1 MTTRY
6 RRKRLSRGDSLAAA
20 AVSVAL
26 GAGVGAVAFY
36 LTRLLLSRE
45 PLAGGTRVS
54 GQDTDTSGRLPA
66 GDGESGSAPAE

>member
-26 GAGVGAVAFY
+26 GAGVAAATFY
-36 LTRLLLSRE
+36 FTRLMLSRE
-45 PLAGGTRVS
+45 TLAGGGRV
-54 GQDTDTSGRLPA
+54 GLDEETPAQLTDGGEES
-66 GDGESGSAPAE
+66 DGARAE